1 MKTKFISMFLSLFC
15 LLGSPMAHA
24 TFVDLNYLMFTDSF
38 KTSSTV
44 STSRTMYDIG
54 FGALLGKPE
63 QWIWTVNY
71 GVGSFSDKNTT
82 TTTYSF
88 TDLGVKLG
96 AFWTKSRN
104 WFTTITY
111 NLQSTAKY
119 NDGTSEVELRGTSI
133 KADLGYTFWPTES
146 VGVAARLSYYA
157 PSYKESI
164 SGTTL
169 TKVSYTR
176 TLITPCISM
185 MFYY

>member
-1 MKTKFISMFLSLFC
+1 MKIKFISFIVLFN
-15 LLGSPMAHA
+15 LFAASKASA
-24 TFVDLNYLMFTDSF
+24 TFIDLNYLMFTDTL
-38 KTSSTV
+38 KTGTTV
-44 STSRTMYDIG
+44 TTSRTMYDIG

-71 GVGSFSDKNTT
+71 GVGSFTDESTS

-96 AFWTKSRN
+96 AFWTKSRT
-104 WFTTITY
+104 WFTTVTY
-111 NLQSTAKY
+111 NLQSTAIY
-119 NDGTSEVELRGTSI
+119 NDGSSEVELRGTSI
-133 KADLGYTFWPTES
+133 KADLGYAFWPTES
-146 VGVAARLSYYA
+146 IGIAARLSYYA
-157 PSYKESI
+157 PTYTESI

-176 TLITPCISM
+176 TMITPCISM